1 MNSVGKDDL
10 GSLSCFYL
18 LNMRFQMFTATSG
31 FMSCWGFVC
40 SQREV
45 TVWGN
50 VFPLK
55 WSEEYPW
62 ALAQV
67 APLLSSTVAVFEA
80 HCDHHLV
87 PFATLLE
94 GPVFPFDSSL
104 PEARENWAIVSWGFL

>member
-1 MNSVGKDDL
+1 ML
-10 GSLSCFYL
+10 GFWIP
-18 LNMRFQMFTATSG
+18 NDI
-31 FMSCWGFVC
+31 VC

-55 WSEEYPW
+55 RSEEHPW

-67 APLLSSTVAVFEA
+67 APLLSSGVAVFEA
-80 HCDHHLV
+80 RCDHHLV
-87 PFATLLE
+87 PFAALLE

-104 PEARENWAIVSWGFL
+104 PEARENWTIVSRGFLSAGLRSVKEPI